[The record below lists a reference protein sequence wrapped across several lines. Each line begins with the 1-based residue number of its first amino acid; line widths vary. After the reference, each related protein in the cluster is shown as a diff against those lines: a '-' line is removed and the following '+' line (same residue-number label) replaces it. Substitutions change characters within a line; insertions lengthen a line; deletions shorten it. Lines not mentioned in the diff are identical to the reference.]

1 MHKVTITHANATEN
15 REAWL
20 AIRRRHVTATDWP
33 KITGTSRWGN
43 VGDVINGKLGEEP
56 ERWSVPPLP
65 IRVGNELEPLIIEQ
79 TKIHLGRGDYLS
91 QAFISRRH
99 IGFTPDL
106 ALIDKPSGWVLAEIK
121 VSVMEWGGSVPP
133 DYLDQV
139 KFQATV
145 LGVDEVLVVHLQL
158 RSWKE
163 GLWMIGK
170 GAVPTDRL
178 VAYKVPVD
186 EAERL
191 HIEREAER
199 WWKRCIGH

>member
-1 MHKVTITHANATEN
+1 MHKVTITHASATEN

-43 VGDVINGKLGEEP
+43 EEDVINGKLGEER

-79 TKIHLGRGDYLS
+79 TKIYLGRGDYLS
-91 QAFISRRH
+91 QAFVSRRH

-106 ALIDKPSGWVLAEIK
+106 ALIDRPSGWLLAEIK
-121 VSVMEWGGSVPP
+121 VSVKEWNGWVPS

-145 LGVDEVLVVHLQL
+145 LGVSEVLVVHLQL
-158 RSWKE
+158 QSWKE
-163 GLWMIGK
+163 GLCD
-170 GAVPTDRL
+170 VLPTSIPRM
-178 VAYKVPVD
+178 VRV
-186 EAERL
+186 R
-191 HIEREAER
+191 
-199 WWKRCIGH
+199 G

>member
-1 MHKVTITHANATEN
+1 
-15 REAWL
+15 
-20 AIRRRHVTATDWP
+20 
-33 KITGTSRWGN
+33 
-43 VGDVINGKLGEEP
+43 
-56 ERWSVPPLP
+56 
-65 IRVGNELEPLIIEQ
+65 LIIEQ

-91 QAFISRRH
+91 QAFISRKH

-106 ALIDKPSGWVLAEIK
+106 VLIDKPSNWVLAEIK
-121 VSVMEWGGSVPP
+121 VSVVEWCGWVPP

-163 GLWMIGK
+163 GLWMIREGV
-170 GAVPTDRL
+170 VPTDRL

-186 EAERL
+186 ESERL
-191 HIEREAER
+191 EIEQKAER
-199 WWKRCIGH
+199 WWKRFLGH